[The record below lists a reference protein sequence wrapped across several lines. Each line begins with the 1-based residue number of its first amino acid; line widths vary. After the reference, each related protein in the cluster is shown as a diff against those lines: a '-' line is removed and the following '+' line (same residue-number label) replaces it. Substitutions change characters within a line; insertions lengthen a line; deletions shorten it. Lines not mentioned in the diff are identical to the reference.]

1 MRGEHSF
8 AVPTKFFCIALR
20 HARYF
25 SGEKHSVYHRFGD
38 ILLRVCWIPEKLPIN
53 DILWSLLSAVVIAF
67 VRDSVL
73 GISYGHYFRIP
84 CVVFLEQYGNAHA
97 VLGFVYDASWRTVIV
112 LVKYPHAHWRHIGTD
127 GHISIFPHHE
137 G

>member
-8 AVPTKFFCIALR
+8 AVPTKLFCIALR

-67 VRDSVL
+67 MRDSL
-73 GISYGHYFRIP
+73 LWISYGHYFRVP
-84 CVVFLEQYGNAHA
+84 CVAFSGA
-97 VLGFVYDASWRTVIV
+97 VW
-112 LVKYPHAHWRHIGTD
+112 
-127 GHISIFPHHE
+127 
-137 G
+137 

>member
-8 AVPTKFFCIALR
+8 AVPTKFFALLC
-20 HARYF
+20 AMLGIF
-25 SGEKHSVYHRFGD
+25 LVKNILFTTVLVIFCFVYVGFQRNYRLMTSCGAFY
-38 ILLRVCWIPEKLPIN
+38 LLL
-53 DILWSLLSAVVIAF
+53 SLLLYAIPF
-67 VRDSVL
+67 W
-73 GISYGHYFRIP
+73 GYGHYFRIP

-97 VLGFVYDASWRTVIV
+97 VLGFVYDASWRTVVV

>member
-1 MRGEHSF
+1 MRSERSF
-8 AVPTKFFCIALR
+8 AVPVKFFALLC
-20 HARYF
+20 AMLGVF
-25 SGEKHSVYHRFGD
+25 LVKN
-38 ILLRVCWIPEKLPIN
+38 ILFRICGVPAKLPI
-53 DILWSLLSAVVIAF
+53 DGILWSLLSAVVIAF
-67 VRDSVL
+67 MRDSL
-73 GISYGHYFRIP
+73 LWISYGHYFRVP

-112 LVKYPHAHWRHIGTD
+112 LVKHPHAHWRHIGTD